1 MYTINDKEIIARYK
15 SSKSMRAVAAYYD
28 ISTQT
33 VRRVLISYGILPEG
47 RTTEIANL
55 TRSGL
60 SKDEIAARL
69 KIHPKTV
76 LSHCPYT
83 KISYRTGKK
92 TQNALNIQRYRM
104 RKKAKCISS
113 QQVIQEGANI
123 MFNPDFHPPKY
134 IHYSYGESVALDVSR
149 YISKHININ
158 DWPNR
163 DAPKEHLQDILMVEQ
178 SVTGTGGGYPA
189 DPNMIRLWVLSN
201 LGLLA
206 ESIFDIHSS
215 SELNSVGEEF
225 EYEQYNALDYR
236 IRCYCLGEAI
246 SDELDK
252 IYATETATNGNNNE

>member
-163 DAPKEHLQDILMVEQ
+163 DAPEAIEHDASSMVALVDVDTLKYREETDTRAVRKNVSMPAWLLNMADARGINCSQVLQDALKRQ
-178 SVTGTGGGYPA
+178 
-189 DPNMIRLWVLSN
+189 
-201 LGLLA
+201 LGF
-206 ESIFDIHSS
+206 S
-215 SELNSVGEEF
+215 
-225 EYEQYNALDYR
+225 
-236 IRCYCLGEAI
+236 
-246 SDELDK
+246 
-252 IYATETATNGNNNE
+252 

>member
-1 MYTINDKEIIARYK
+1 
-15 SSKSMRAVAAYYD
+15 
-28 ISTQT
+28 
-33 VRRVLISYGILPEG
+33 
-47 RTTEIANL
+47 
-55 TRSGL
+55 
-60 SKDEIAARL
+60 
-69 KIHPKTV
+69 
-76 LSHCPYT
+76 
-83 KISYRTGKK
+83 
-92 TQNALNIQRYRM
+92 
-104 RKKAKCISS
+104 
-113 QQVIQEGANI
+113 
-123 MFNPDFHPPKY
+123 
-134 IHYSYGESVALDVSR
+134 
-149 YISKHININ
+149 
-158 DWPNR
+158 
-163 DAPKEHLQDILMVEQ
+163 MVEQ